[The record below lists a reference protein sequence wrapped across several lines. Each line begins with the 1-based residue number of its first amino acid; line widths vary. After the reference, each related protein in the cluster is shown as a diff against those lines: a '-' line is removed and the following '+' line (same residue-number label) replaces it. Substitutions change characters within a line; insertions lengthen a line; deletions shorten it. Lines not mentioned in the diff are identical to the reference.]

1 MTESILLI
9 YLGLGEFFCLIFEQ
23 FLSKSGR
30 QDGVVVTPKTLL
42 KIKQVYPTLQ
52 GNYAKI
58 ADQILENPAVLIQ
71 KRVAEVADACKCD
84 NAQIIRFCKKL
95 GFKGFLELKQAI
107 AHDMIPL
114 KTEISS
120 DTVASEEGFAR
131 LIKDFRENY
140 LYTINDTIGMVC
152 ENTVSAVVQLIQKA
166 PCIMLCGQG
175 ASGIVADD
183 FQMKLVRLGFPAI
196 HHNDSVMNKMRCVT
210 LKKSDVFIAISFSGE
225 NLEICSCLDIV
236 KKNAVKVV
244 AITNFPSS
252 SIAKQADYVL
262 TTAAD
267 ETKFRIG
274 AMTSRIS
281 QLLLVDLLVV
291 MLALSDM
298 DKTGLSLVKT
308 LSSLQ

>member
-1 MTESILLI
+1 
-9 YLGLGEFFCLIFEQ
+9 
-23 FLSKSGR
+23 
-30 QDGVVVTPKTLL
+30 
-42 KIKQVYPTLQ
+42 
-52 GNYAKI
+52 
-58 ADQILENPAVLIQ
+58 
-71 KRVAEVADACKCD
+71 
-84 NAQIIRFCKKL
+84 
-95 GFKGFLELKQAI
+95 
-107 AHDMIPL
+107 
-114 KTEISS
+114 
-120 DTVASEEGFAR
+120 
-131 LIKDFRENY
+131 
-140 LYTINDTIGMVC
+140 
-152 ENTVSAVVQLIQKA
+152 
-166 PCIMLCGQG
+166 
-175 ASGIVADD
+175 
-183 FQMKLVRLGFPAI
+183 MKLVRQGFPAI
-196 HHNDSVMNKMRCVT
+196 HHDDPVMNKMRCAT

-236 KKNAVKVV
+236 KKNAVKVI

-298 DKTGLSLVKT
+298 GKTERSLVKT